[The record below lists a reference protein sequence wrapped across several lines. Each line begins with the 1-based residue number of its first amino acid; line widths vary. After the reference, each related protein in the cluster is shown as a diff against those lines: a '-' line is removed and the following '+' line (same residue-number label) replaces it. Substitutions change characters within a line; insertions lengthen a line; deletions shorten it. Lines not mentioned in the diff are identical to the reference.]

1 MVFVVDIVDINVFV
15 VVVVVIIVM
24 IAVKSLFISLL
35 ELGLTF

>member
-1 MVFVVDIVDINVFV
+1 MVFVVDIVDINVF
-15 VVVVVIIVM
+15 VVVVIIVM